1 MPGLRDGGVPSRSR
15 AQVLTP
21 EWRFLEMEPLGG
33 TGAGLW
39 PRGGGGLG
47 PWVPATGRP
56 PGSQG
61 ESLLA
66 PWPCTSQPSDP
77 AEMNPLICRTP
88 STGFRCRR
96 PSAAVAARVHTCG
109 HVQLSAVTGLP
120 KPRCQETSSQ
130 LPCCPF
136 ADCAVTHD
144 ASFFLRTLRLPL
156 FLQLRGVEAPMDH
169 GLHFLLRSDPSKPWQ
184 RCIVFRA
191 SATIQVKIFKSMKYA
206 TFKFSSF
213 FFPNPWVV

>member
-1 MPGLRDGGVPSRSR
+1 M
-15 AQVLTP
+15 
-21 EWRFLEMEPLGG
+21 W
-33 TGAGLW
+33 
-39 PRGGGGLG
+39 GLG
-47 PWVPATGRP
+47 CGHAGVGAWARGVRASSRGDPGTWAPATGRP

-77 AEMNPLICRTP
+77 AEMNPLLCGTP

-96 PSAAVAARVHTCG
+96 PSAAVAARVHTRG

-120 KPRCQETSSQ
+120 KPRCRETSSQ

-156 FLQLRGVEAPMDH
+156 FLQPRGVEAPTDH

-184 RCIVFRA
+184 RYIVFCA
-191 SATIQVKIFKSMKYA
+191 SATIQAKIFKSMKYA